1 MRLGKDPY
9 DQTLL
14 DSLEKK
20 YQLFLDSPNGEINV
34 FLVLN
39 KLEEDKSDN
48 SSRNLSVN
56 NKNSPFSSNILQPN
70 KTIKNMQANFEMI

>member
-1 MRLGKDPY
+1 MKSGRDNY

-20 YQLFLDSPNGEINV
+20 YQLFLDSANGEINV

-39 KLEEDKSDN
+39 KLDEEKSELSARN
-48 SSRNLSVN
+48 ANLAKSSPLN
-56 NKNSPFSSNILQPN
+56 SNILQPN
-70 KTIKNMQANFEMI
+70 KSYKNLQRNIDMI

>member
-1 MRLGKDPY
+1 MKSGKDLY

-39 KLEEDKSDN
+39 KLEDDKSEL
-48 SSRNLSVN
+48 SSKGLSQT
-56 NKNSPFSSNILQPN
+56 KNSPFSTNILQPN
-70 KTIKNMQANFEMI
+70 KSIKNIQRNFDMI

>member
-1 MRLGKDPY
+1 MRSGKDPY

-39 KLEEDKSDN
+39 KLEDDKSDI
-48 SSRNLSVN
+48 SSKGLNQT
-56 NKNSPFSSNILQPN
+56 KNSPFSSNILQPN
-70 KTIKNMQANFEMI
+70 KSIKNIQRNYDMI

>member
-1 MRLGKDPY
+1 MRSGKDAY

-39 KLEEDKSDN
+39 KLEDDKSDI
-48 SSRNLSVN
+48 SSKGLNQT
-56 NKNSPFSSNILQPN
+56 KNSPFSSNILQPN
-70 KTIKNMQANFEMI
+70 KSIKNMQRNYDMI